1 MSLVKLAASLARSI
15 VTIVAQRAAT
25 ERAPGGAGRARAAA
39 MLQVRRGY
47 SRETSFK
54 RVRLPGVGGAAQAVR
69 DAGSPLDGS
78 HAELASGPPLRAELF
93 HSAVRL
99 ALDGVQRDRLARSGW
114 RKRGHGGACTAA
126 RASAR
131 ARERAACRCR
141 RRRSLLCRFKEAE
154 RRPRGGR
161 AG

>member
-1 MSLVKLAASLARSI
+1 MSLVKLAASLA
-15 VTIVAQRAAT
+15 VLGAQRAAT

-39 MLQVRRGY
+39 MLQVRRSY

-114 RKRGHGGACTAA
+114 RGRGRGGACTAA
-126 RASAR
+126 RTSAR

-141 RRRSLLCRFKEAE
+141 RSLLLRCA
-154 RRPRGGR
+154 
-161 AG
+161 